1 VTFSK
6 STVVTICSDPGA
18 ARAVAPVI
26 RLLLAENAVEVVS
39 YSYNQANEILRSEA
53 IPSTELRHPIT
64 PGWIEERLRQD
75 QASLV
80 LTGTSHNA
88 LDWEKLFIATAR
100 GMTVPSIAVLDF
112 WSNYVTRFSS
122 ADDRLDYLP
131 DVVAVM
137 DERARSE
144 MLVAGIPAERILVTG
159 QPAFEGLAQRLSWF
173 NQEERWRIRESVGVG
188 QSDLLV
194 MFASQPIRQLYGGE
208 ESLDYLGYTEDSV
221 LRHLIRSLEIVQHE
235 CPERIALLIRPHPR
249 EEVQRYSSYAS
260 SMIQIVISTTADRHN
275 CVMAADLV
283 TGMTSVLLV
292 EACYLQRPVISF
304 QPGLR
309 KADTL
314 PTNAWGVSTLVV
326 DYQSMTPTL
335 KLFLLDRNPTGENS
349 ARPTELNVN
358 LGSARRIVDWI
369 YQYAGGARSSGTNL
383 EKKTNHA

>member
-1 VTFSK
+1 MTFSK

-18 ARAVAPVI
+18 ARAVTPVI
-26 RLLLAENAVEVVS
+26 RLLLAEDAVEVVS
-39 YSYNQANEILRSEA
+39 YCYNQANEILRSES
-53 IPSTELRHPIT
+53 IHSTELRYPIT
-64 PGWIEERLRQD
+64 PGWVEERLRQD

-100 GMTVPSIAVLDF
+100 AMAVPSIAVLDF

-122 ADDRLDYLP
+122 ADDRLDCLP

-137 DERARSE
+137 DERARGE
-144 MLVAGIPAERILVTG
+144 MMAAGIPAERILVTG
-159 QPAFEGLAQRLSWF
+159 QPAFEDLAQRLSWF
-173 NQEERWRIRESVGVG
+173 SPQERARIRESVGVE
-188 QSDLLV
+188 QSDVLV

-208 ESLDYLGYTEDSV
+208 ESPDYLGYTEDSV
-221 LRHLIRSLEIVQHE
+221 LRHLIRSLEAVQHE

-249 EEVQRYSSYAS
+249 EEVQQYSSYAS
-260 SMIQIVISTTADRHN
+260 SMIKIVVSTAGDRSN
-275 CVMAADLV
+275 CAMAADLV

-314 PTNAWGVSTLVV
+314 PTNAWGLSTLVV

-335 KLFLLDRNPTGENS
+335 KLFLLDRNPPGENS
-349 ARPTELNVN
+349 ARPTGLKVN
-358 LGSARRIVDWI
+358 LGSARRIVNWI
-369 YQYAGGARSSGTNL
+369 YQHTVGARSSGTNL
-383 EKKTNHA
+383 QKKISHA